1 MNVAFHWFGIAW
13 LASTAIGVLAA
24 AVVVGV
30 AIGPVRRVSAR
41 ASTLVVVAGTLA
53 MVCLMGEVAFRGVIS
68 NWISRSTDGD
78 LGLRVLDA
86 WTIARPVLE
95 GVAMAMLGGAM
106 WVLAK
111 ARR

>member
-1 MNVAFHWFGIAW
+1 MNVTFHWFGIVWFGAT
-13 LASTAIGVLAA
+13 LIGVLAS

-41 ASTLVVVAGTLA
+41 ASTLAVVAATLA
-53 MVCLMGEVAFRGVIS
+53 GE
-68 NWISRSTDGD
+68 
-78 LGLRVLDA
+78 LGLRLLDA

-95 GVAMAMLGGAM
+95 GVAIAMLGGAM

-111 ARR
+111 VR